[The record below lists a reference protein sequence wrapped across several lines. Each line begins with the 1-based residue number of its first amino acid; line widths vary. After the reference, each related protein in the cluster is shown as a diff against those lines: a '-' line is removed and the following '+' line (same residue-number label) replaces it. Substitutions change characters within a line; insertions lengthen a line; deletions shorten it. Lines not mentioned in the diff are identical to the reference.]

1 MNEFQ
6 DAFIS
11 YGRADSKLF
20 AKTLNDRLTTL
31 GYTIW
36 FDFDDIPLGVD
47 YQKQIDDAI
56 AKSDNMIF
64 VIAPHSINSPYC
76 KLELD
81 LATHYRKRI
90 IPILHV
96 EQIDQATWERRNP
109 GKPEADW
116 QAYKAA
122 GKHSSFVNMHTEVS
136 RINWIYMREDVD
148 DFESGLAGLVSV
160 LNRQRAYVNE
170 HTLILDRALLWQ
182 THAKQSAY
190 LLTGE
195 ELQDAE
201 QWLKKKFS
209 TDQPPCRPTAL
220 HCEFI
225 SESLKYAQGGLTDVF
240 ICYTDHDRSF
250 AELLRNSLI
259 KRGITVWLKDQDLV
273 FGEDE
278 TIATKKGVEEACN
291 FVYLVSENSLECR
304 FCLEFLKYA
313 NGLNKRI
320 IPIKITESVLALPD
334 ILKHLNTINL
344 ADNLSDQDY
353 SQDEADLIKILALE
367 EDYHARQRDLLV
379 RALKWD
385 RQNHNRSILL
395 RGNHLQ
401 KIQVWLNIAL
411 RHSQYPP
418 SSVQI
423 DFVKASLA
431 EPEPEY
437 LDIFLYCTATDS
449 DLGRRINHELQLQGK
464 LIYFNIEMLDSSDVS
479 VGSFDL
485 EVELSKQIQGSS
497 NCVFVLSPTAL
508 IDPIYCIALD
518 QATDLN
524 KRILFVE
531 YRPVEANDLPRNIA
545 ATFIPFSDDF
555 WAGFNHIMRIL
566 EVDREY
572 VQEHTRWLQRSL
584 RWAESDR
591 SEDFLLRGNEFVLAT
606 DWLNSALADPKIPE
620 VNPLQK
626 ELVQASLEAKIAAEE
641 IEKNRQNRLLQLQA
655 DRAKEA
661 EARLVAEQKIAS
673 RQKLFLIAVSTG
685 LALSIALTFLALWSY
700 WRSVVKANLAE
711 KREVEVLMELS
722 NSQFATHQTLES
734 LITAIQASRKLEEL
748 SARFPQASNLKPDVL
763 EVLQQAVYRVKEL
776 NRLTGH
782 QGRVY
787 SVAVSPD
794 GRWIVS
800 GGDDKIL
807 RLWTHEGFFVKGFSG
822 HQGRILDLAF
832 SPDGRAIASSGTEGI
847 VRILRKSGRIKNT
860 LAVNAEVFSLA
871 FNPQFTAK
879 NPATTNT
886 GTSEVYLVTAD
897 RNGVLKLWSE
907 DGELLREIQAH
918 NQPIL
923 KIVFAHQ
930 SQTLWSAST
939 DGTVKHWNLEDGT
952 LIRTL
957 KHDRLVHS
965 LALSSDDQFIATGS
979 GNGILSLW
987 EATTGQRRFSEEAHQ
1002 SVIADVKFA
1011 QQGRFLIS
1019 ASWDN
1024 TMKIWQLDGTLINQ
1038 IEDHGAPVQSLA
1050 IDPSNAQVILSGSW
1064 DGTVRLWSGDFNK
1077 LIEFNSRNQVV
1088 RDLKFSAD
1096 QSTLWVV
1103 GSNRQLEQWD
1113 WQSISSKSILS
1124 SHNNDIARV
1133 AIHPQETWLATG
1145 SWDGRISL
1153 WTKTGEFVRSLEGH
1167 RDRITDLDFTADGQF
1182 LLSSSSDG
1190 TLRRWDLTQA
1200 PDTISTDTLARSP
1213 DEMNAFDF
1221 SADGQWLVTG
1231 SANGYWQLLNGNGE
1245 VVSTTQGHNAPITD
1259 VAFLTGSDYIITA
1272 SLDRTIKVWD
1282 HNGKLIQ
1289 TLTGHLKGIPKLAV
1303 HPQGNIFASIGI
1315 DRTVRLWQLEED
1327 KVSPLI
1333 TIRGYREG
1341 VLGVA
1346 FSPDGQF
1353 LATGDAGAQV
1363 LVWKWQSLLNPEQL
1377 LQQGCSW
1384 LEDYL
1389 NPNRTTLE
1397 GIDPQQLCPE
1407 PDSSG

>member
-56 AKSDNMIF
+56 AKSDNIIF

-96 EQIDQATWERRNP
+96 EQINQETWERRNP

-122 GKHSSFVNMHTEVS
+122 GKHSSFVNIPAEVS

-160 LNRQRAYVNE
+160 LNRQRSYVNE

-182 THAKQSAY
+182 IHAKQSSY

-195 ELQDAE
+195 NLQEAE
-201 QWLKKKFS
+201 QWLKEKFS
-209 TDQPPCRPTAL
+209 TDQPPCWPTAL

-250 AELLRNSLI
+250 ADSLRNSLI
-259 KRGITVWLKDQDLV
+259 TRGITVWLKDQDLV

-291 FVYLVSENSLECR
+291 FVYLVSQNSLKCP
-304 FCLEFLKYA
+304 FCLEFLNYA

-320 IPIKITESVLALPD
+320 IPIKITESVLALPK
-334 ILKHLNTINL
+334 ILEHLNTINL
-344 ADNLSDQDY
+344 ADNLSDEDY

-367 EDYHARQRDLLV
+367 EEYHARQRDLLV
-379 RALKWD
+379 RALKWE

-411 RHSQYPP
+411 RHAQYPP
-418 SSVQI
+418 SSVPI
-423 DFVKASLA
+423 EFVKASLA
-431 EPEPEY
+431 EPEPEC

-464 LIYFNIEMLDSSDVS
+464 LIYFNIEMLDSTDVS
-479 VGSFDL
+479 VGSLDL
-485 EVELSKQIQGSS
+485 ESELSKQIQGSS
-497 NCVFVLSPTAL
+497 NCIFVLSPAAL

-518 QATDLN
+518 QAIDLN
-524 KRILFVE
+524 KRIFFVE
-531 YRPVEANDLPRNIA
+531 YCPIEANDLPRNIT
-545 ATFIPFSDDF
+545 ATFIPFSEDF
-555 WAGFNHIMRIL
+555 WTGFNHIMRIL

-584 RWAESDR
+584 RWAEGDR
-591 SEDFLLRGNEFVLAT
+591 SEDLLLRGNELVLAT
-606 DWLNSALADPKIPE
+606 DWLNSTLADPKIPE

-641 IEKNRQNRLLQLQA
+641 IEKTRQNRLLQLQA

-661 EARLVAEQKIAS
+661 EARLVAEQKTAH

-685 LALSIALTFLALWSY
+685 LALSIVLTFLALWSY

-711 KREVEVLMELS
+711 KREVEVLVELS
-722 NSQFATHQTLES
+722 NSQFATHQALES
-734 LITAIQASRKLEEL
+734 LITAIQASRKLEQL
-748 SARFPQASNLKPDVL
+748 SARFPEAGNIKPDVL

-787 SVAVSPD
+787 SVAISPD

-807 RLWTHEGFFVKGFSG
+807 RLWTHEGFFVKGFAG

-832 SPDGRAIASSGTEGI
+832 SPNGKTIASSGTEGI
-847 VRILRKSGRIKNT
+847 VRIWRRSGRIKNT
-860 LAVNAEVFSLA
+860 LAVNAEVLSLA
-871 FNPQFTAK
+871 FNPQTTA
-879 NPATTNT
+879 PHSATN
-886 GTSEVYLVTAD
+886 GVHLVTAD
-897 RNGVLKLWSE
+897 RNGTLKLWSE
-907 DGELLREIQAH
+907 AGELLREIQAH
-918 NQPIL
+918 NQPIF

-930 SQTLWSAST
+930 SQTLWSASA

-952 LIRTL
+952 LLATL
-957 KHDRLVHS
+957 QHDRLVHS
-965 LALSSDDQFIATGS
+965 LALSPDDRLIATGS

-987 EATTGQRRFSEEAHQ
+987 DATTGQRRFSQEAHQ
-1002 SVIADVKFA
+1002 SVISDLKFA

-1024 TMKIWQLDGTLINQ
+1024 TMGIWQLDGTLINR

-1050 IDPSNAQVILSGSW
+1050 LDPSNAQILLSGSW
-1064 DGTVRLWSGDFNK
+1064 DGTVRFWSGDFNK

-1088 RDLKFSAD
+1088 RDLEFSAD
-1096 QSTLWVV
+1096 QSSLWVV
-1103 GSNRQLEQWD
+1103 GSDRQLEKWN
-1113 WQSISSKSILS
+1113 WQSVTSQSILS
-1124 SHNNDIARV
+1124 GHNNDIASI
-1133 AIHPQETWLATG
+1133 AIHPQENWIATG

-1153 WTKTGEFVRSLEGH
+1153 WTKTGEFLRFLEGH
-1167 RDRITDLDFTADGQF
+1167 RDRVTDLEFTADGQF

-1190 TLRRWDLTQA
+1190 TLRRWNLTQA
-1200 PDTISTDTLARSP
+1200 PATIPTDILARSQ
-1213 DEMNAFDF
+1213 DEMNGFAL
-1221 SADGQWLVTG
+1221 SADGRWLVTG
-1231 SANGYWQLLNGNGE
+1231 SANGHWQLLNFGGQ
-1245 VVSTTQGHNAPITD
+1245 VVSTIHGHNAPIMD
-1259 VAFLTGSDYIITA
+1259 VAFLTGSEYILTA

-1282 HNGKLIQ
+1282 HDGKLIQ
-1289 TLTGHLKGIPKLAV
+1289 TLTGHLKGIPKLAI
-1303 HPQGNIFASIGI
+1303 HPKGNIFASIGI
-1315 DRTVRLWQLEED
+1315 DRTVRLWELKAD
-1327 KVSPLI
+1327 KVSPLV

-1341 VLGVA
+1341 VLAVA

-1353 LATGDAGAQV
+1353 LATGDAGSQV
-1363 LVWKWQSLLNPEQL
+1363 LIWKWQSLLNPEQL
-1377 LQQGCSW
+1377 LQQACSW

-1389 NPNRTTLE
+1389 NPDRTTLE
-1397 GIDPQQLCPE
+1397 GIDPQQLCPA
-1407 PDSSG
+1407 PNSSR